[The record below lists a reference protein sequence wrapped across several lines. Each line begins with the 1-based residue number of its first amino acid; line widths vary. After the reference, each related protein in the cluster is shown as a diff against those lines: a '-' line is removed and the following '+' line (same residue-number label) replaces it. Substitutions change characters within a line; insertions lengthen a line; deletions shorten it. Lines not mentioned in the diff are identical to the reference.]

1 MSRVSRL
8 YLFKAAVIIL
18 VAKIVAAS
26 SSPVN
31 ILMILADDLGYGD
44 TSVHPF
50 TGTGIRTPNLEKM
63 AAKGTVMTNFHAA
76 AATCTPTR
84 ASILTG
90 MYPWRS
96 GIKAV
101 YEYGNSNSN
110 RNDWLPQ
117 LPTSAMTFLDA
128 QYFTGHSGKWHLGGM
143 RNDDLDLRRLPDRNS
158 SIGLGGSKRCPHPGP
173 NQQGFMQY
181 VSVLDGP
188 GSPRQND
195 LQTQSVLYSQGC
207 TALLNN
213 DIHIGRLNG
222 TAQETLCD
230 CEARH
235 AIRMMKESIAVKKP
249 FFIQLWFHA
258 PHGPWEKIRGF
269 ESLYPDLSKAV
280 INDLPSCDENHAE
293 VYCRSGLGANA
304 KRIVRDRDIMSKYKT
319 MVSSMDSSIGMVLDS
334 LVEMG
339 IEKDTLVVFTSD
351 NGPENMTPSDPA
363 GTAGGFRGTKR
374 HLHEGG
380 IRVPSIWQ
388 WVGQIPKGRNISTFG
403 MTTDLYPTFLDAA
416 GVTAPSTVKLD
427 GISLLP
433 LLTAN
438 TKQKKKTAKTIVSE
452 RIALWH
458 NDFEG
463 SRASALWVYDFK
475 ILLDAKDSPSEMFDM
490 KADPYE
496 KVNLLKPYRGS
507 IPFHHNQM
515 SKLSGN
521 ISRTFHE
528 AAVRGNPALQKW
540 ILSQAFPLLSDFI
553 KFGNEAHIL
562 YLAANAGRKYVPTP
576 ESDVRTSV
584 QNPYKL
590 VSKERAGEMRKELLN
605 GTCGAAGC
613 TCALPV
619 AANTPSLPFSDTL
632 PSHHRLI
639 PGNLP
644 NASTLLTFRR
654 KGG

>member
-1 MSRVSRL
+1 
-8 YLFKAAVIIL
+8 
-18 VAKIVAAS
+18 
-26 SSPVN
+26 
-31 ILMILADDLGYGD
+31 
-44 TSVHPF
+44 
-50 TGTGIRTPNLEKM
+50 
-63 AAKGTVMTNFHAA
+63 
-76 AATCTPTR
+76 
-84 ASILTG
+84 
-90 MYPWRS
+90 
-96 GIKAV
+96 
-101 YEYGNSNSN
+101 
-110 RNDWLPQ
+110 
-117 LPTSAMTFLDA
+117 
-128 QYFTGHSGKWHLGGM
+128 
-143 RNDDLDLRRLPDRNS
+143 
-158 SIGLGGSKRCPHPGP
+158 
-173 NQQGFMQY
+173 MQY

-222 TAQETLCD
+222 IAQESLSD

-235 AIRMMKESIAVKKP
+235 AIRMMKESIAVGKP

-258 PHGPWEKIRGF
+258 PHGPWEKIPGF
-269 ESLYPDLSKAV
+269 DHLYPDLSKV
-280 INDLPSCDENHAE
+280 EVKDLPGCGENHAE
-293 VYCRSGLGANA
+293 VYCRSGSGATA
-304 KRIVRDRDIMSKYKT
+304 KRLVRAREIMSKYKT
-319 MVSSMDSSIGMVLDS
+319 MVSAMDSSIGTVLDS
-334 LVEMG
+334 LAEMG

-388 WVGQIPKGRNISTFG
+388 WVGQIPKGRNVSTFG
-403 MTTDLYPTFLDAA
+403 TTTDLYPTFLEAA
-416 GVTAPSTVKLD
+416 GVTAPTTVKLD
-427 GISLLP
+427 GVSLLP
-433 LLTAN
+433 LLTAT
-438 TKQKKKTAKTIVSE
+438 TKQKKKTSKTAVSE

-475 ILLDAKDSPSEMFDM
+475 IILDAKDSPSEMFDM

-496 KVNLLKPYRGS
+496 RVNLLKPYSGS
-507 IPFHHNQM
+507 LPFHHNQM

-521 ISRTFHE
+521 ISRTFHL

-540 ILSQAFPLLSDFI
+540 ILSQAFPLLFNFI

-562 YLAANAGRKYVPTP
+562 YLEANAGRTYVPTP
-576 ESDVRTSV
+576 ESDIRTSV

-590 VSKERAGEMRKELLN
+590 ISRERAGEVRKELLN
-605 GTCGAAGC
+605 GTCGAGRC
-613 TCALPV
+613 SCAVPT
-619 AANTPSLPFSDTL
+619 AANTPSLPFSNML
-632 PSHHRLI
+632 LAHHGLI
-639 PGNLP
+639 PGNIP

-654 KGG
+654 KSG